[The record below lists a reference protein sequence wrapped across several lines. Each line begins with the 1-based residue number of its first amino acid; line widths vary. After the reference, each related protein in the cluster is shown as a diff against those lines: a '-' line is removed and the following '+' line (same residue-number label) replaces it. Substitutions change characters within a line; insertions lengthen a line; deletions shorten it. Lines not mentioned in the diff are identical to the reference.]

1 MSVTD
6 KKAFKNKICD
16 IIDGRTEDITAIGD
30 AIRKNPELGYKEFR
44 TADLSARIMKSA
56 GLTVESGLAVT
67 GVKGR
72 LVGKHHGPT
81 IALIGEMDALPAP
94 DHPWA
99 DPETGVSHNCGHDAQ
114 IAGLLGAVFGLTA
127 AGIAPNISGTIIFL
141 CVPAEEYVYMD
152 FREGLV
158 KEGMIAYLGGK
169 QELIRLGQF
178 DDVDLS
184 LMIHVHSSADYP
196 TVAVAESSNGFVV
209 KKARFLG
216 KSAHAGV
223 APHQGINAL
232 NAAHLAI
239 AAIHAQRETFR
250 DEDAVR
256 VHPIITR
263 GGDSVNAVPSEVWLE
278 TFVRAR
284 TAEAMQNASDK
295 VDRSI
300 RAGAMAIGAGVE
312 IKTMP
317 GYLPM
322 GNNPEL
328 GDILGENSRALF
340 GKNAFGRVPHRS
352 GSTDM
357 GDLSQIMPALH
368 PYLAGATGSPHGDNW
383 QLVDRSRV
391 YIRIAKLMAMT
402 AVDLL
407 WGKAEAARSILKHHQ
422 PTFTREQYTAI
433 LNSWSKID
441 TYDKPE

>member
-1 MSVTD
+1 MNVTN
-6 KKAFKNKICD
+6 KKTFKNKICD
-16 IIDGRTEDITAIGD
+16 IIDERKEDITAIGD
-30 AIRKNPELGYKEFR
+30 AVRKNPELGYKEFK
-44 TADLSARIMKSA
+44 TADLSSRIMKSA
-56 GLTVESGLAVT
+56 GLSVESGLAVT

-72 LVGKHHGPT
+72 LTGKRSGPT
-81 IALIGEMDALPAP
+81 VALIGEMDALPAP
-94 DHPWA
+94 GHPLA

-114 IAGLLGAVFGLTA
+114 IAGLLGAVIGLTA
-127 AGIAPNISGTIIFL
+127 ARITANISGTIIFL
-141 CVPAEEYVYMD
+141 CVPAEEYVDID

-158 KEGMIAYLGGK
+158 KKGMITYLGGK
-169 QELIRLGQF
+169 QELIRLGHF

-184 LMIHVHSSADYP
+184 LMVHIHSSADYP
-196 TVAVAESSNGFVV
+196 TVAVAESSNGFIV
-209 KKARFLG
+209 KKVRFLG
-216 KSAHAGV
+216 KAAHAGV
-223 APHQGINAL
+223 VPHQGINAL

-239 AAIHAQRETFR
+239 AAIHAQRETFQ

-263 GGDSVNAVPSEVWLE
+263 GGDSVNVVPSEVWLE

-284 TAEAMQNASDK
+284 TAKAMLDASDK

-300 RAGAMAIGAGVE
+300 RAGALAIGAGVE

-322 GNNPEL
+322 GNNPGL
-328 GDILGENSRALF
+328 RDILGENSRTLF

-368 PYLAGATGSPHGDNW
+368 PYLAGATGSPHSDNW
-383 QLVDRSRV
+383 QIDDRSRV
-391 YIRIAKLMAMT
+391 YTRLAKLMAMT

-407 WGKAEAARSILKHHQ
+407 WDKAETARSILKHYR
-422 PTFTREQYTAI
+422 PTFTREQYTAQ
-433 LNSWSKID
+433 LKSWSKID
-441 TYDKPE
+441 TYSTPK